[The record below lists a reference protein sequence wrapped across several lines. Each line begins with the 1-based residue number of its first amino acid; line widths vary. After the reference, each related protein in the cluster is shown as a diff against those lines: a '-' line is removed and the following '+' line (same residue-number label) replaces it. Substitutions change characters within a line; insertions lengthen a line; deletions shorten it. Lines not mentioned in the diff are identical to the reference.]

1 MSNLI
6 VRPVHSRRDEMRFIK
21 TQWIPYKGNPYWVA
35 PLIMDRKKL
44 IDRRKNP
51 FYKHAEMELFLA
63 ERDGKPVGRIAAILN
78 HNHNKEHN
86 ENIGFFG
93 FFESIEDKEVAHAL
107 LDAARDWLAQKGVD
121 AIRGPA
127 NPSVNDEYG
136 MLIEGFDK
144 SPAIMMPYN
153 PPYYLDFVESYGFRK
168 ARDLNAW
175 GVYGERVITEKLR
188 RGTEL
193 VKKRYGFTF
202 RTINFKDFE
211 NEVRIIRELYIK
223 AWERNWGEVPM
234 TEEEFRYAANDMKM
248 IADPDCIVI
257 AELEGKPVG
266 FGLSLPDINQVLVD
280 NRGGYLLPALVRLK
294 LFWKKKIKRV
304 RIIILGALEEYRH
317 TGIGGALFYETGMH
331 GMAKGYFEGEAS
343 WILEDNVMM
352 NRGAE
357 LMQGEITK
365 RYRVYQM
372 PISQGGPD
380 S

>member
-1 MSNLI
+1 
-6 VRPVHSRRDEMRFIK
+6 
-21 TQWIPYKGNPYWVA
+21 
-35 PLIMDRKKL
+35 
-44 IDRRKNP
+44 
-51 FYKHAEMELFLA
+51 
-63 ERDGKPVGRIAAILN
+63 AAILN

-93 FFESIEDKEVAHAL
+93 FFESIQDKEVAHAL
-107 LDAARDWLAQKGVD
+107 FDAARDWLTQKGVD

-136 MLIEGFDK
+136 MLIDGFDK

-153 PPYYLDFVESYGFRK
+153 PPYYPEFVESYGFRK

-193 VKKRYGFTF
+193 VKERYGFTF

-211 NEVRIIRELYIK
+211 NEVKIIRELYIK

-234 TEEEFRYAANDMKM
+234 TEEEFRYAAADMKM

-280 NRGGYLLPALVRLK
+280 NKGGYLLPALVRLK

-331 GMAKGYFEGEAS
+331 GMAKGYYEGEAS

-372 PISQGGPD
+372 PIARGG
-380 S
+380 SES

>member
-1 MSNLI
+1 
-6 VRPVHSRRDEMRFIK
+6 MRFIK
-21 TQWIPYKGNPYWVA
+21 TQWIPYRGNPYWVP

-63 ERDGKPVGRIAAILN
+63 EREGKPVGRIAAILN
-78 HNHNKEHN
+78 HNHNSEHS

-93 FFESIEDKEVAHAL
+93 FFESIEEREVAHAL
-107 LDAARDWLAQKGVD
+107 LDAAKEWLAARGVE

-153 PPYYLDFVESYGFRK
+153 PPYYPAFLESYGFTK
-168 ARDLNAW
+168 ARDLYAW
-175 GVYGERVITEKLR
+175 GVYGDRVITEKLR

-193 VKKRYGFTF
+193 VKKRYGFAF
-202 RTINFKDFE
+202 RPVNFKDFE
-211 NEVRIIRELYIK
+211 HEVRIIRELYIK

-248 IADPDCIVI
+248 VADPDCIVI
-257 AELEGKPVG
+257 AELKGKPVG
-266 FGLSLPDINQVLVD
+266 FGLALPDINQVLVD
-280 NRGGYLLPALVRLK
+280 NRGGHLLPALVRLL
-294 LFWKKKIKRV
+294 LFRRRKITRV

-317 TGIGGALFYETGMH
+317 TGIGGALFYEVGTRGMS
-331 GMAKGYFEGEAS
+331 KGYFEGEAS
-343 WILEDNVMM
+343 WVLEDNVMM

-357 LMQGEITK
+357 LMKGEITK
-365 RYRVYQM
+365 RYRIYQM
-372 PISQGGPD
+372 PIPSGG
-380 S
+380 SGA